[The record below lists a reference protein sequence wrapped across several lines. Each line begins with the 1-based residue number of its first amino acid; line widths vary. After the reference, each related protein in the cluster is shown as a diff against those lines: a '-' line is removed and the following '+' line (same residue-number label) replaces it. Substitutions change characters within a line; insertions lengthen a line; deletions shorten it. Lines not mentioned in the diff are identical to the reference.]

1 MMTVKDLIA
10 KLYELNQDDS
20 VVIIGS
26 DSEGNSFSPIGD
38 LTVGHY
44 NPETEYSGYP
54 VYEDFKPAIPA
65 IFIYPI
71 R

>member
-1 MMTVKDLIA
+1 MMRVKDLIA

-26 DSEGNSFSPIGD
+26 DSEGNSFSPID
-38 LTVGHY
+38 DITIGHY
-44 NPETEYSGYP
+44 TPETECSGYP
-54 VYEDFKPAIPA
+54 VDEDFEPAIPA

-71 R
+71 K